1 MVDVL
6 YPPSQGDEGEDDLTN
21 SKEEIDQIYARL
33 SPRAD
38 KLYRFVMLYAN
49 YLKEPRD
56 YGTGQ
61 LVTMTEVHTLTL
73 IEDNPGY
80 TVSDLAKWWGCTKS
94 AVSQTIK
101 RLEARGLVYKV
112 RDENNAKI
120 LHLYPTEEGVKLSTA
135 HKLFDNMDIMQTS
148 NDLLRSCTA
157 EDIDTFYKVI
167 DAYCELF

>member
-1 MVDVL
+1 M
-6 YPPSQGDEGEDDLTN
+6 
-21 SKEEIDQIYARL
+21 
-33 SPRAD
+33 
-38 KLYRFVMLYAN
+38 
-49 YLKEPRD
+49 
-56 YGTGQ
+56 
-61 LVTMTEVHTLTL
+61 
-73 IEDNPGY
+73 DNPGY

-157 EDIDTFYKVI
+157 EEIDTFYKVI

>member
-1 MVDVL
+1 ML
-6 YPPSQGDEGEDDLTN
+6 WLTYYTPQGDEGEDDLTN
-21 SKEEIDQIYARL
+21 SKEEIDQIYAQL

-120 LHLYPTEEGVKLSTA
+120 LHLYPTEEGVRLSTA
-135 HKLFDNMDIMQTS
+135 HKHFDNTDITQTS
-148 NDLLRSCTA
+148 SDLLRTCTA
-157 EDIDTFYKVI
+157 QEIDTFYKVI
-167 DAYCELF
+167 DAYSKLF